1 MLNPLP
7 NKPDNL
13 TPDHRAASDHDVCVS
28 LGDRSYSIHIGKGL
42 RDSADV
48 RFEAFVK
55 DRHIVV
61 FSDTHV
67 APIYLERLISTLK
80 PVALGV
86 DSVVVEA
93 GERSKSIDVCDR
105 IWQQML
111 SFPADRSSVVIAL
124 GGGVVGDLGGFI
136 ASTYG
141 RGVDFIQIPT
151 SLLAQ
156 VDSSVGGKVGVNLPH
171 AKNMVGAFWQPK
183 TVLIDTDVLSTL
195 DHRNFSAGLAE
206 VVKYGLIMDEPLF
219 AFLEQS
225 IEPILNH
232 DSDVLAKMIAWCC
245 RCKAQVVEEDE
256 TERSGRRAILNYGH
270 TFGHAIESV
279 FGYGTFLHGEAIA
292 IGMTCAGRLA
302 RQMGMVDQSFL
313 DRQTNLFNQFKLPVD
328 CPNERHDELVAAMKH
343 DKKVSQ
349 GKLNLILPTEI
360 GNVQSV
366 PAPADSE
373 ILASLKND

>member
-7 NKPDNL
+7 NKPNNL
-13 TPDHRAASDHDVCVS
+13 ISDRRAASDHDVYVS

-42 RDSADV
+42 LDSANV
-48 RFEAFVK
+48 RFKAFVK
-55 DRHIVV
+55 DRHVV
-61 FSDTHV
+61 VISDTHV
-67 APIYLERLISTLK
+67 APIYLERLKSTLK
-80 PVALGV
+80 SVVLGF

-93 GERSKSIDVCDR
+93 GERSKSIDNCDR
-105 IWQQML
+105 VWQQML

-195 DHRNFSAGLAE
+195 DHRNFCAGLAE
-206 VVKYGLIMDEPLF
+206 VAKYGLIMDEPLF

-225 IEPILNH
+225 IEPILNQ

-302 RQMGMVDQSFL
+302 CRMGMVDQSFL
-313 DRQTNLFNQFKLPVD
+313 DRQTNLFKRFKLPVD

-349 GKLNLILPTEI
+349 GKLSLILPTKI

-373 ILASLKND
+373 ILASLNND